1 MQNFVSIDIETAT
14 SDATSICEIGMVKY
28 LNGQVHSSAET
39 LIRPLAGPHVD
50 VINQSI
56 HGITSRDLETAP
68 LLADV
73 WKELEDFTEGLP
85 LVGHNV
91 TQDITKILK
100 TLSGQEVTPRDFF
113 YYCTLTISRNMHEFE
128 EASSK
133 RLEDLAEFAGVSWDV
148 IQRPSGFV
156 GHGAVNDAR
165 ATGDVFLEIIK
176 VRGIPSV
183 QLFEQLDM
191 RAGQVKNGVVVN
203 GNTKNKDT
211 SWWAQ
216 VTFGPKEFE
225 ELKQQLEA
233 EGHQIR
239 KDHALSDKNIVL
251 SLFPEHL
258 SIPEF
263 WSCVAISGATLK
275 TSISK
280 KVNYLVEGDDPSG
293 KYKKGT
299 TSKSVEARKLVEAG
313 LPSLRIVSEEEFLE
327 LLGDEIVKAIKNA

>member
-1 MQNFVSIDIETAT
+1 
-14 SDATSICEIGMVKY
+14 
-28 LNGQVHSSAET
+28 
-39 LIRPLAGPHVD
+39 
-50 VINQSI
+50 
-56 HGITSRDLETAP
+56 
-68 LLADV
+68 
-73 WKELEDFTEGLP
+73 
-85 LVGHNV
+85 
-91 TQDITKILK
+91 
-100 TLSGQEVTPRDFF
+100 
-113 YYCTLTISRNMHEFE
+113 
-128 EASSK
+128 
-133 RLEDLAEFAGVSWDV
+133 
-148 IQRPSGFV
+148 
-156 GHGAVNDAR
+156 
-165 ATGDVFLEIIK
+165 
-176 VRGIPSV
+176 
-183 QLFEQLDM
+183 M